1 MREGGIR
8 DIDELIDFTLAYC
21 GVLLNWFQL
30 LMNYWLKSNVILKNI
45 RINNIK
51 SPKMLT
57 LRFFFPSR
65 MPLYGPLCMDN
76 SLISCL
82 CYFIYLYR
90 TVVKRSDSL
99 LLFIYSPTR
108 RRDNY
113 KAQASIY
120 FDDFVFR
127 ILLVQ
132 NVINLENIGQKTLEK
147 SEGAAKSGQYRSMSH
162 IGLKS

>member
-1 MREGGIR
+1 
-8 DIDELIDFTLAYC
+8 
-21 GVLLNWFQL
+21 
-30 LMNYWLKSNVILKNI
+30 
-45 RINNIK
+45 
-51 SPKMLT
+51 
-57 LRFFFPSR
+57 
-65 MPLYGPLCMDN
+65 
-76 SLISCL
+76 
-82 CYFIYLYR
+82 
-90 TVVKRSDSL
+90 VVKRSDSL

-120 FDDFVFR
+120 IDDFIFR